1 MNFSV
6 KNVYLSSSSSG
17 LFCSSLVSWGSDVPL
32 TVPSMF
38 NVPKVQ
44 SLLTFYSQ
52 FFIAFSM
59 VHVLC
64 QMVLHLSA
72 LSLSLWSLLATPHRT
87 GSAFCCRLFPTNHNC
102 LSKMEGKQ
110 WCTSPKCLI
119 FKYSLSMWTCA
130 LHTHNNARSPSWKK
144 GFWEEVVNELH
155 CCSPP
160 CIL

>member
-1 MNFSV
+1 M
-6 KNVYLSSSSSG
+6 KNVYLSSSSPG
-17 LFCSSLVSWGSDVPL
+17 LFRCSPVSWGSDVPL

-44 SLLTFYSQ
+44 RLLTFYSQ
-52 FFIAFSM
+52 FCIGFSM

-72 LSLSLWSLLATPHRT
+72 LSLSHFEVLLATPCRT

-102 LSKMEGKQ
+102 LSEMEGKQ
-110 WCTSPKCLI
+110 WCTSPKRLI

-130 LHTHNNARSPSWKK
+130 FHTRTHTMHIHPHEKRDC
-144 GFWEEVVNELH
+144 GRRL
-155 CCSPP
+155 
-160 CIL
+160 